1 MVRLACVLIGYVFGL
16 FQTGYLYGRIKG
28 IDIREHGS
36 GNAGATNALRTLGK
50 KAGAITFFG
59 DCFKC
64 VFAVV
69 TARLLF
75 AGYGEPG
82 ENMGVLLGMYA
93 SMGVILGH
101 NFPFYLNFKG
111 GKGIAATAG
120 LYVSLDPI
128 LMLIGATSFV
138 AAVAVTKYVSV
149 GSILVVIELLAGVLI
164 YGFLGKWGLTQPHLY
179 ELYGITV
186 FLTLLALYRHKK
198 NIKGLLHGTERRLGE
213 KAE

>member
-1 MVRLACVLIGYVFGL
+1 MERLVCVLIGYVFGL
-16 FQTGYLYGRIKG
+16 FQTSYLYGRMKG

-64 VFAVV
+64 VFAVIAV
-69 TARLLF
+69 RLLF
-75 AGYGEPG
+75 QNYGDPS
-82 ENMGVLLGMYA
+82 ENTGVLLGMYA

-101 NFPFYLNFKG
+101 NFPFYLGFKG

-120 LYVSLDPI
+120 LFVSLDPV
-128 LMLIGATSFV
+128 LMVIAALSFV
-138 AAVAVTKYVSV
+138 LSVAVTKYVSL

-179 ELYGITV
+179 ELYAITA
-186 FLTLLALYRHKK
+186 FLTGLALYRHKK
-198 NIKGLLHGTERRLGE
+198 NIKGLLKGTERKLGQ
-213 KAE
+213 KAD

>member
-1 MVRLACVLIGYVFGL
+1 MERLVCVLIGYVFGL
-16 FQTGYLYGRIKG
+16 FQTSYLYGRMKG

-64 VFAVV
+64 VFAVIAV
-69 TARLLF
+69 RLLF
-75 AGYGEPG
+75 ADYGEPG

-93 SMGVILGH
+93 SMGAILGH

-138 AAVAVTKYVSV
+138 IAVAVTKYVSV

-179 ELYGITV
+179 ELYAITA
-186 FLTLLALYRHKK
+186 FLTGLALYRHKK
-198 NIKGLLHGTERRLGE
+198 NIKGLLTGTERKLGQ
-213 KAE
+213 KAD

>member
-16 FQTGYLYGRIKG
+16 FQTSYLYGRMKG

-69 TARLLF
+69 TVRLLF
-75 AGYGEPG
+75 ADYGDPG

-101 NFPFYLNFKG
+101 NFPFYLGFKG

-120 LYVSLDPI
+120 LYVSLDPV
-128 LMLIGATSFV
+128 LMLIGAISFI

-179 ELYGITV
+179 ELYGITL

-198 NIKGLLHGTERRLGE
+198 NIKGLLHGAERKLGE

>member
-16 FQTGYLYGRIKG
+16 FQTSYLYGRMKG

-50 KAGAITFFG
+50 KAGAITFLG

-69 TARLLF
+69 TVRLLF

-138 AAVAVTKYVSV
+138 VAVAVTKYVSV

-198 NIKGLLHGTERRLGE
+198 NIKGLLHGTERKLGV

>member
-16 FQTGYLYGRIKG
+16 FQTSYLYGRMKG

-69 TARLLF
+69 TVRLLF
-75 AGYGEPG
+75 ADYGDPG

-101 NFPFYLNFKG
+101 NFPFYLGFKG

-120 LYVSLDPI
+120 LYVSLDPV
-128 LMLIGATSFV
+128 LMVIGAISFI

-179 ELYGITV
+179 ELYGITL

-198 NIKGLLHGTERRLGE
+198 NIKGLLHGAERKLGE

>member
-16 FQTGYLYGRIKG
+16 FQTSYLYGRIKG